1 MCDTFLM
8 HHSSILL
15 KHICRKMISPLKLHN
30 SSILDMCPQKI
41 LEKLHLDTHMTVLLK
56 CLSFI
61 FIFLAFAISVV
72 GLFYHSLVWFVVQV
86 QNIGKNTFLF
96 SFCLLYDKL
105 FIVFCLPLPQYSLAW
120 WCCYSF
126 QTLIERLLSML
137 QDPDYRV
144 RLFLA
149 RRIGV
154 LFQTWDGHG
163 ELFQDIWWGSKIFC

>member
-61 FIFLAFAISVV
+61 FIFLTFAISVV

-105 FIVFCLPLPQYSLAW
+105 FIVFFSPSLNILW
-120 WCCYSF
+120 HGGVVTLSRHWLRDCCRY
-126 QTLIERLLSML
+126 
-137 QDPDYRV
+137 
-144 RLFLA
+144 
-149 RRIGV
+149 
-154 LFQTWDGHG
+154 
-163 ELFQDIWWGSKIFC
+163 SKILIIELGCF